1 MRLKFGQ
8 YLGNAR
14 TAIAA
19 CGVSIVCAAFSV
31 TAAAPSAPSSS
42 DWPLVGLTPENH
54 HFSPLKQINDRNVQK
69 LGIAWAADIPARA
82 GLVGVPIV
90 VDGVVYQSGQLS
102 IIYANDVRTGRLLWQ
117 YDPKVSFKGD
127 IIPSLAA
134 RMNRGLAVWG
144 DNVFVGTGDCRLV
157 AVNRKTGQKAWDA
170 DVCMG
175 DVKFGITAAPSVGGG
190 KVFIGPSNMDD
201 GTRRGFVDA
210 YDAVTGKRLWRF
222 YTIPGDPT
230 QGFENAAM
238 KTAAKTWGTDYWK
251 RVGGA
256 SVYGPMTYDSKL
268 NLLYFGVGS
277 AIPNA
282 PPDRGDNRGD
292 ELFSA
297 SLVAVNADTGEYVW
311 HYKQTPDNAWNYDNN
326 SPITIAELNIG
337 GAKRRVVINV
347 PKNGYVYVNDART
360 GKLLAADQY
369 GVRVN
374 WSSHVDMK
382 TGRPVRIPDAD
393 FWVSGSAVQYPQV
406 GGAHNWMPNAYSP
419 LTGLTYI
426 SAYDFGTRTEYST
439 ERHRDDP
446 GLLNITAGNM
456 HWEILAP
463 DLIADARAPVIAWD
477 PVARK
482 VRWKIDERVPGGG
495 GTLATAGNLV
505 FYARGDGLF
514 RAFAA
519 DDGRVL
525 WSTTL
530 PGASISTAVTVEVD
544 GEQIVLLPIGSDGSS
559 GMTINGGD
567 LTTIERTRQAP
578 ARLVA
583 FKLGGTKTLPPVD
596 LASAFPEPPLPRP
609 AADDA
614 RHGRAVLLTYGC
626 DYCHGGEQLQNPRS
640 SVPDLRKSNASV
652 HSLLDKIVIGGA
664 LTTRG
669 MPRFESMSDA
679 DLRLIQ
685 AYILDRA
692 WAAHDQFARGEPAKP

>member
-1 MRLKFGQ
+1 MNFSLV
-8 YLGNAR
+8 R

-19 CGVSIVCAAFSV
+19 CGASVVCAVFSA
-31 TAAAPSAPSSS
+31 TAAPSPAPSNG
-42 DWPLVGLTPENH
+42 DWPLVGLAAENQ
-54 HFSPLKQINDRNVQK
+54 HFSPLKQINDGNVQK

-82 GLVGVPIV
+82 GLAGIPIV

-102 IIYANDVRTGRLLWQ
+102 IIYANDVRTGRLLWTF
-117 YDPKVSFKGD
+117 DPGISFTGD
-127 IIPSLAA
+127 IIPSLGA
-134 RMNRGLAVWG
+134 RMNRGVAVWG

-222 YTIPGDPT
+222 HTIPGDPA
-230 QGFENAAM
+230 QGFESAAM
-238 KTAAKTWGTDYWK
+238 KMAAKTWGTEYWK
-251 RVGGA
+251 RTGGA
-256 SVYGPMTYDSKL
+256 SVYGSMTYDPETK
-268 NLLYFGVGS
+268 LLYFGVGS
-277 AIPNA
+277 AIPDA
-282 PPDRGDNRGD
+282 PPDRGDHRGD

-311 HYKQTPDNAWNYDNN
+311 HYKQTPDNAWNYDNA

-337 GAKRRVVINV
+337 GKKRRVVINA

-393 FWVSGSAVQYPQV
+393 FWVSGSEIQYPSV
-406 GGAHNWMPNAYSP
+406 GGAHNWMPMAYSP
-419 LTGLTYI
+419 MTGLTYI
-426 SAYDFGTRTEYST
+426 AAMDVGNRTTYTKSRRSE
-439 ERHRDDP
+439 DP
-446 GLLNITAGNM
+446 GLMNISAGQT
-456 HWEILAP
+456 HWDILGLAE
-463 DLIADARAPVIAWD
+463 DGRAPLIAWD

-482 VRWKIDERVPGGG
+482 ARWKIDEPVPAGG

-530 PGASISTAVTVEVD
+530 PGATRSTAITVDVD
-544 GEQIVLLPIGSDGSS
+544 GEQMVLLSIGSDGSS
-559 GMTINGGD
+559 GIGISGGD
-567 LTTIERTRQAP
+567 LATTERTRQSP

-583 FKLGGTKTLPPVD
+583 FKLGGAVTLPPVD

-614 RHGRAVLLTYGC
+614 RRGRDILLTYGC
-626 DYCHGGEQLQNPRS
+626 DFCHGGEQLQAPIG
-640 SVPDLRKSNASV
+640 SVPDLRKTNAGV
-652 HSLLDKIVIGGA
+652 HAALDKILIGGA

-669 MPRFESMSDA
+669 MPRFEAMSES

-685 AYILDRA
+685 AYMLDRA
-692 WAAHDQFARGEPAKP
+692 WAAHDQFGGGGSR